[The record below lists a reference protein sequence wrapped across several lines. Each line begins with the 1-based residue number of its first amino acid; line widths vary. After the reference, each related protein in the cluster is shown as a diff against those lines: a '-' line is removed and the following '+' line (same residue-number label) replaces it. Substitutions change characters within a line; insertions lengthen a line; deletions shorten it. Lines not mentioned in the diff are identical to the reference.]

1 MGPTLLLM
9 IVGAHPVSGPRE
21 PRQWEILN
29 FFSELD
35 PALPSI
41 SRAKYLP
48 LGPPKMNANI
58 SQYIN
63 TSKHMQI
70 DVCIYVFKP
79 FE

>member
-1 MGPTLLLM
+1 MG
-9 IVGAHPVSGPRE
+9 
-21 PRQWEILN
+21 N
-29 FFSELD
+29 FDFFSELD

-48 LGPPKMNANI
+48 LGPPKINANI

-70 DVCIYVFKP
+70 DVFIYVFKP